1 MILQRNV
8 FRKKRIPVCRR
19 IGLVLAPFP
28 PILTQSSRDTTA
40 SFLTNPL
47 IYIYIKPFT

>member
-47 IYIYIKPFT
+47 I